1 MVRTEGEIDPGTR
14 MVHAI
19 ARIEDPYARGSDP
32 TRPPLAIGMFV
43 EAEIIGRRSG
53 PVVVLPR
60 TVLRGVDRVLTVD
73 RAGHIRFRQVE
84 LFRLERERILVASG
98 IEEGDRI
105 IVSPLEN
112 AVDGMAVRVSD
123 PSEEEDRHEQE

>member
-1 MVRTEGEIDPGTR
+1 MPELRPVR
-14 MVHAI
+14 H
-19 ARIEDPYARGSDP
+19 
-32 TRPPLAIGMFV
+32 
-43 EAEIIGRRSG
+43 G

-73 RAGHIRFRQVE
+73 SAGHIRFRQVE
-84 LFRLERERILVASG
+84 LFRLERDRILIASG